1 MNTVAA
7 GPNSPDQTINSC
19 NSTGNALSRAA
30 KCFGRNV
37 CEVLIG
43 IPYVLYHSYS
53 LATEMVCASGGA
65 VVGTLRGGT
74 VKLARAA
81 GSKLGLCQKSTKPL
95 SEYIIKAFRRGAN
108 VGRIPGKIMGGV
120 GVLAGTFVITS
131 VAILI
136 PALVAVPGILLGA
149 GCLAK
154 SAIAYRQIKCTG
166 HSSIEDNSKTFLR
179 NIGHDFRDLHDYLY
193 YGDKKQDSDGEQ
205 KDDNA
210 FMLDDLQASK

>member
-1 MNTVAA
+1 MHTVT
-7 GPNSPDQTINSC
+7 GSISPDQTKNTY
-19 NSTGNALSRAA
+19 NSTGNALGRAA

-43 IPYVLYHSYS
+43 IPFVLYHSFS
-53 LATEMVCASGGA
+53 ITTEEIFGAGGA
-65 VVGTLRGGT
+65 VAGAS

-81 GSKLGLCQKSTKPL
+81 GSKLGLCQKSAKPL
-95 SEYIIKAFRRGAN
+95 SEYIIKHFHRGAN
-108 VGRIPGKIMGGV
+108 IGRIPGKIMGGV

-166 HSSIEDNSKTFLR
+166 HSSIEDNSKTFLKK
-179 NIGHDFRDLHDYLY
+179 IGHDFQELHDYLY
-193 YGDKKQDSDGEQ
+193 YGDKKHDSDGEQ

-210 FMLDDLQASK
+210 FMLDDLQGSK